1 MEGTTDMPIYNMDD
15 THIMLGEY
23 IQTQKTTFFMILH
36 LWDIQIKANLDR
48 KEISDH
54 LQQPQL
60 GKK

>member
-36 LWDIQIKANLDR
+36 L
-48 KEISDH
+48 
-54 LQQPQL
+54 
-60 GKK
+60 